1 MTIDKGNE
9 GVVTDR
15 PPLCAHYVLRSGAR
29 NMGRNAPRRVPTRS
43 LRQIN
48 SIRSLRKPH
57 HFGDGVNFF
66 EPLGGQMGFT
76 LKHV

>member
-15 PPLCAHYVLRSGAR
+15 DKEQSAQYAR
-29 NMGRNAPRRVPTRS
+29 NVGRNALRRVPTRS

-48 SIRSLRKPH
+48 LIRSLRKPH

-66 EPLGGQMGFT
+66 EPLRGQMSFA